1 MINFLPIN
9 FIIVIPLNIGK
20 WTDMV
25 TLLLVRPGTR
35 TVLTFEFEANIQIQ
49 IGLLVR
55 CDLGLILVLAELTHF
70 AVAEEETPLLLDRIP
85 PQLIRNIQR
94 SSGLTIALEMIDF
107 MRDVTFL
114 HLLVQ
119 QWQWIIHRTL

>member
-1 MINFLPIN
+1 
-9 FIIVIPLNIGK
+9 
-20 WTDMV
+20 MV

-35 TVLTFEFEANIQIQ
+35 AVLTFEFEANIQIQ

-55 CDLGLILVLAELTHF
+55 CDRCLILVLAELAHF

-94 SSGLTIALEMIDF
+94 SRGLAVALEMIDF
-107 MRDVTFL
+107 MRYVTFL

-119 QWQWIIHRTL
+119 QRQWIIHRTL